1 MIHAKLYDK
10 ILFCIKYVNDKGN
23 KKLLDNKKLRGEI
36 INSKL

>member
-23 KKLLDNKKLRGEI
+23 KKLPDNKNTEG
-36 INSKL
+36 